1 MRGEKFKRDL
11 RATFSLVRIWNEFP
25 KEAVEVDTIVTFN
38 RDLDRYM
45 DRKGLGGY
53 GSNSGKWPGCRPVL
67 AALSWLMGL
76 FSGCV
81 SKGMWVQRRRMGPA
95 QYANGWHGQDGTKGL
110 DDSNHDVFLVQV
122 LEMGS
127 IELNQKKINSKS
139 KAGCNSVLHRNTLLC
154 FLQWTSAEA
163 RVYDGPGGSQWGPLV
178 RHCGRCAGV

>member
-1 MRGEKFKRDL
+1 MTGETFKRDL

-25 KEAVEVDTIVTFN
+25 KEAVEVDTIVTFK

-53 GSNSGKWPGCRPVL
+53 GPNTGKWPSCRLVL

-127 IELNQKKINSKS
+127 IELNQKKFIPNPKL
-139 KAGCNSVLHRNTLLC
+139 AAIVFYTETHC
-154 FLQWTSAEA
+154 FVFCS
-163 RVYDGPGGSQWGPLV
+163 GLV
-178 RHCGRCAGV
+178 RRRECTMGLEDLSGVP